1 MKQNKLGYAHGKIVN
16 LYIVYELK
24 NRRVDNP
31 DFTVQ
36 NGLFGAVKITKN
48 VNTSNYKYEGYGI
61 RFHGEFS
68 VSFGNRIDAKM

>member
-1 MKQNKLGYAHGKIVN
+1 MKQNKLGYEYGKSIN

-24 NRRVDNP
+24 NRRVDIP

-48 VNTSNYKYEGYGI
+48 
-61 RFHGEFS
+61 
-68 VSFGNRIDAKM
+68 AKHFTL